1 MIEDMDNFYE
11 ESEIQ
16 KLEGE
21 IVDLKFQLKQSKDK
35 EMVYL
40 DILTNIDIS
49 LKQLEQQQKE
59 TERFRFEEID
69 YKLCFE
75 NLRLA
80 MNEYK
85 RVYKITL

>member
-1 MIEDMDNFYE
+1 MDNFYE

-35 EMVYL
+35 EIVYL

-59 TERFRFEEID
+59 NARFRFEEID

-75 NLRLA
+75 NLRLS